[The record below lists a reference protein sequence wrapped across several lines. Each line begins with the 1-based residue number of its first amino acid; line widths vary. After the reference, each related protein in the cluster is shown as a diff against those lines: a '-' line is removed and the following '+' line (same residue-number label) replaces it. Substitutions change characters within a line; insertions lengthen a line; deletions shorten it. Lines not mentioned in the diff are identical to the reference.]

1 VGPALLAGQISGAA
15 FDVTEV
21 EPPPADHPFMALLER
36 PDFILTPHPG
46 EAALLL
52 GISVAAVQADRVGAV
67 RALVE
72 RFGATVVLKGAATLT
87 LGAELAVPI
96 ACELG
101 NPGMGTAGMGDVLA
115 GVCAALA
122 AQDVCDPAWGY
133 ARRGG
138 AGWAGLAALAV
149 VTHAAA
155 GDWAAAQHGERGL
168 LASDLFPFL
177 RAVLNGR
184 EPG

>member
-1 VGPALLAGQISGAA
+1 
-15 FDVTEV
+15 
-21 EPPPADHPFMALLER
+21 M
-36 PDFILTPHPG
+36 
-46 EAALLL
+46 L
-52 GISVAAVQADRVGAV
+52 GVSVADVQQDRVGAV

-87 LGAELAVPI
+87 LGPELAVPV

-138 AGWAGLAALAV
+138 AAWRDDAAV
-149 VTHAAA
+149 
-155 GDWAAAQHGERGL
+155 R
-168 LASDLFPFL
+168 S
-177 RAVLNGR
+177 
-184 EPG
+184 